1 MIANAA
7 TVLIALWLVYRAIF
21 SVPAGDMSQVE
32 LTAAGIAVILLA
44 LWARRTDFMR
54 WNSWTDIVLA
64 VLLLLLAAAHRLVG
78 VDPLVSFWMLLLIGI
93 AVAIS
98 AMWSIL
104 YRPNSAVESRQQ
116 EGAGQLD

>member
-1 MIANAA
+1 MIANFA
-7 TVLIALWLVYRAIF
+7 TILIGLWLVYRAIF
-21 SVPAGDMSQVE
+21 SVPAGDMSLIE
-32 LTAAGIAVILLA
+32 LMAAGVAVILLA
-44 LWARRTDFMR
+44 LWARRTDSMR

-64 VLLLLLAAAHRLVG
+64 ALILLLAATHRVVG

-104 YRPNSAVESRQQ
+104 YRPNADQAAGSR
-116 EGAGQLD
+116 